1 MYTNDPLNNP
11 IDALRLQVGDT
22 DNEELWLTD
31 NDYSYYIQAYP
42 DKIRRQALAASQAIL
57 FKLSRR
63 TRERAGQIEVY
74 GSDAY
79 RNYADALIRL
89 VKDPAFT
96 NVNPLSYFG
105 GIILEDV
112 VANDRNIDL
121 NQPTFYHGQSNTK
134 DCCNG
139 ELAWHAP

>member
-1 MYTNDPLNNP
+1 MYTGDPINNP

-42 DKIRRQALAASQAIL
+42 NRIRQQALAASQAIL

-74 GSDAY
+74 SGDAY
-79 RNYADALIRL
+79 RNYADALIMM
-89 VKDPAFT
+89 VKDPAFSS
-96 NVNPLSYFG
+96 VNPISYFG
-105 GIILEDV
+105 GIIAQDF
-112 VANDRNIDL
+112 IDAKYNPDL
-121 NQPTFYHGQSNTK
+121 IQSTFSSTDLDCECGTWRDQSN
-134 DCCNG
+134 
-139 ELAWHAP
+139 